1 MSILK
6 KPYELSVWEDV
17 WDSTNSVFKEQRV
30 AIIGCDKMTSQSRAI
45 EPKLK
50 SNINGSNELTFKLY
64 YIYEDHITGGKTSN
78 PFVKLLANE
87 TKLKLCYDGVWF
99 DLIIKDIVENSSDKS
114 YSYTATD
121 QHIIELSKNGY
132 GVVLAAEASTVIT
145 EDETSTIVYGNS
157 GTAGELA
164 ERVMAG
170 VSGWTVESEKIPQL
184 APEALVKLTTGYA
197 VEAWQLLD
205 ETSVAPEIGS
215 NITIPEGSVIYAFY
229 SCCQNQPYRFSFIYL
244 GGEEIETDQDGFIT
258 NKNCQYFVDQ
268 ASYSESATVVNG
280 ITYVVPSFVL
290 GEEDSTNI
298 NVEFSTE
305 YRGKRYVFSQVSTYN
320 PVLDT
325 YVYKYDVNG
334 ESYWGYETTDYVT
347 PNLVNNLVTNTEF
360 KSNSGWEGS
369 CIYNMPTSGALEPT
383 EVTEH
388 KRLCGIVSN
397 PDILSALEDNSY
409 DVDTISKT
417 YMGTRPST
425 SDGFGSDANITPVV
439 VNSSFYDHRSQIK
452 QLSAGEQYV
461 CMLRLTDEN
470 FEDYEDLGDEETIVI
485 EIAEYDYDSKYDCY
499 TTQLGTYMTFGGD
512 FSRWSLCQVTVPA
525 ADGEEIVPYYC
536 SFGFVST
543 SLSAAAFKHSRI
555 QAFIKF
561 YRGERVST
569 KTYNIADLQIFPL
582 VYDANSE
589 LGVVTPMSQSL
600 EVQVVTKQHL
610 YKEGDEVDWLTAED
624 YEDAYVDEDSLLP
637 VLYEGAQ
644 KVKPVEAQQ
653 SNYFNIIQ
661 SICEEFE
668 CWADFVVEHDTDGT
682 ILSKTVYLKN
692 YIDRD
697 NFAGFRAGVNLKNIS
712 RTKSSK
718 SFVSKLI
725 VPANINEYADGG
737 HCTIQRSK
745 LNETGE
751 SYIYDFGYYVNQG
764 LLSEK
769 SLNDVLYG
777 STMFS
782 SVEGEN
788 TISGYYPLLNY
799 YNQQMAAA
807 QVIRDENYVPLL
819 RATQEVTSAKET
831 LAAAEIEYADTLE
844 IFETLAQ
851 CKYAD
856 LFHILGE
863 SAEREADVKA
873 NCERVKNSSKLS
885 SMFVAIGELK
895 TLIDN
900 ATISLETAEIR
911 YAAYNAKDI
920 EAKETF
926 EQYQKKK
933 AAINAEF
940 FRCFSR
946 FIQEG
951 TWKDEAYLNNDLYF
965 IDARAALS
973 NSSLPQVSYSF
984 DVMDVSVLPGL
995 EGFEFKKGDKTFVED
1010 EEFFGTKDGV
1020 PYREEVIISETVQN
1034 LDEPDKNTVTVQ
1046 NYKNQFQDLFQK
1058 ITATVQSVSYAS
1070 AGYDRASNIATASTE
1085 EWVAVVAPALNAA
1098 KTIQNEADS
1107 SVVWGS
1113 SGIVITDPAVASNQV
1128 RISGNGIYMRDETC
1142 KQLQW
1147 KLAVTASGI
1156 NASTIT
1162 TGNLDTGS
1170 IQIMKN
1176 GEPYFR
1182 WDTNGITAFDIDT
1195 AATLFQV
1202 NYNKWVRFNKFGLF
1216 GVQGQSGMSWYPE
1229 TLEEAKDGALF
1240 SLTWDGLD
1248 IKLLNG
1254 GYSNNNIKPET
1265 IDANKQYAIIGKVD
1279 DELYNIWSEGSPGV
1293 DSSVED
1299 TPFARL
1305 ISVGTVN
1312 DGVRNEGFAVY
1323 SDGTM
1328 VAKNGVFSGKI
1339 DAEEGMIGGITINE
1353 DGLSKFTSTSNLD
1366 YQVFFRAGVSY
1377 RTVSSTG
1384 DVLNEPVAVVRNW
1397 GSSTSWYN
1405 YVYDIRGLAAET
1417 KVTVGGLPAG
1427 TEFFLVKRI
1436 PNKAD
1441 SVSSSDDTSKGISCY
1456 YHTTL
1461 TTNDIVTI
1469 TPSEYNGG
1477 QVFLLINK
1485 KAAGVPTVEHAGKK
1499 IGFQLLSDGS
1509 FTAELGTVGGF
1520 TITQKSLYSGK
1531 KKYWSDNQQAWILDE
1546 GTSDQ
1551 LLEFAEG
1558 LAGVHLSS
1566 NPERPGLATGYAYKA
1581 LYESV
1586 DVVKFG
1592 EALLADGE
1600 LSFDCRIRGDEP
1612 LWTGGPYAGN
1622 YLRKAVTIGNNGV
1635 VFSATADWEQEP
1647 ATIASIEFLD
1657 NANQVR
1663 LAGNWLVTGT
1673 LTGESDN
1680 FVITSDQ
1687 NAKNSISSFTEKHEL
1702 LFDNLLPRIFKY
1714 NTGASDKYHSGFV
1727 AQEVLSAINA
1737 SGLTTQDF
1745 AAYVE
1750 ERSPGQYAGLRY
1762 SEFISLN
1769 TWQIQLLKQRVQQLE
1784 DVIVQL
1790 QGEIDLLKNG
1800 EI

>member
-170 VSGWTVESEKIPQL
+170 VSDWTVESEKIPQL

-512 FSRWSLCQVTVPA
+512 FSRWSLYQVTVPA

-561 YRGERVST
+561 YRGDGVST

-807 QVIRDENYVPLL
+807 QVIRDECYVPLL

-856 LFHILGE
+856 LFHISGE
-863 SAEREADVKA
+863 SAEREADVEA
-873 NCERVKNSSKLS
+873 NRERVKNSSKLS
-885 SMFVAIGELK
+885 SMFVAIGKLK
-895 TLIDN
+895 TRINN
-900 ATISLETAEIR
+900 ATISLETAEIL

-1254 GYSNNNIKPET
+1254 GYSNDSINPET

-1279 DELYNIWSEGSPGV
+1279 DELYNVWSEGSPGV
-1293 DSSVED
+1293 DSSVKD

-1339 DAEEGMIGGITINE
+1339 DAEEGSIAGWDIDNNSIRYGDLGKPDSMWLCRTGTNTEASIGNSEMIGGWTLAIDSKFGVTKEGILYAVDAVLAGQLTSENGNIGGFTIDE
-1353 DGLSKFTSTSNLD
+1353 QGLSAQVTVTKTTTASTISD
-1366 YQVFFRAGVSY
+1366 FRAGVSY
-1377 RTVSSTG
+1377 RG
-1384 DVLNEPVAVVRNW
+1384 DALRLTTIRNW
-1397 GSSTSWYN
+1397 GSTTAWQNETYEIPLQSN
-1405 YVYDIRGLAAET
+1405 LRGSCT
-1417 KVTVGGLPAG
+1417 KIELSNLPACEIFILQEEP
-1427 TEFFLVKRI
+1427 TEEHSV
-1436 PNKAD
+1436 
-1441 SVSSSDDTSKGISCY
+1441 SVSSDTSKAITTY
-1456 YHTTL
+1456 YHTSVAGVEGGEDTL
-1461 TTNDIVTI
+1461 AISRGELYGAEDVSVVYLVVNAANFDSFPIVTY
-1469 TPSEYNGG
+1469 TSEKQNNT
-1477 QVFLLINK
+1477 FLLKNSGDIIIPYRN
-1485 KAAGVPTVEHAGKK
+1485 GQ
-1499 IGFQLLSDGS
+1499 ILLGP
-1509 FTAELGTVGGF
+1509 
-1520 TITQKSLYSGK
+1520 
-1531 KKYWSDNQQAWILDE
+1531 
-1546 GTSDQ
+1546 GTSGLRLGSDDASWLEIDMDSISYEQ
-1551 LLEFAEG
+1551 GSGTKQRKIAFDGADPMVGYLLGEWEVG
-1558 LAGVHLSS
+1558 TLSS
-1566 NPERPGLATGYAYKA
+1566 TTP
-1581 LYESV
+1581 V
-1586 DVVKFG
+1586 
-1592 EALLADGE
+1592 
-1600 LSFDCRIRGDEP
+1600 
-1612 LWTGGPYAGN
+1612 
-1622 YLRKAVTIGNNGV
+1622 
-1635 VFSATADWEQEP
+1635 
-1647 ATIASIEFLD
+1647 
-1657 NANQVR
+1657 
-1663 LAGNWLVTGT
+1663 
-1673 LTGESDN
+1673 
-1680 FVITSDQ
+1680 TSDY
-1687 NAKNSISSFTEKHEL
+1687 NKKNSIVEQSEVYSRI
-1702 LFDNLLPRIFKY
+1702 FDRLLPVTFKY
-1714 NTGASDKYHSGFV
+1714 NNGTSGRTHTGLI
-1727 AQEVLSAINA
+1727 AQEVEEAVIA
-1737 SGLTTQDF
+1737 EGLTTQEF
-1745 AAYVE
+1745 AAVTYDIDSNGVKTNYGVRYE
-1750 ERSPGQYAGLRY
+1750 ELVSMCIYEIQRLKKDNADLR
-1762 SEFISLN
+1762 
-1769 TWQIQLLKQRVQQLE
+1769 TQIENLT
-1784 DVIVQL
+1784 
-1790 QGEIDLLKNG
+1790 NS
-1800 EI
+1800 